1 MPEDTEKLVLEMGMD
16 HPGDIDFL
24 SQLAQP
30 ELALITLIGEAH
42 LEFMGSRENI
52 AKGKMGITAGLHGE
66 LIAPAD
72 PIINAFIPENQKS
85 VVLVCPVKIY
95 SLQN

>member
-42 LEFMGSRENI
+42 LEFMGIRENI

-66 LIAPAD
+66 LIALLTQLLMLLFQK
-72 PIINAFIPENQKS
+72 IKNQS
-85 VVLVCPVKIY
+85 FWFAR
-95 SLQN
+95 

>member
-1 MPEDTEKLVLEMGMD
+1 MPYTILHMPEDTEKLVLEMGMD

-42 LEFMGSRENI
+42 LEFMGSR
-52 AKGKMGITAGLHGE
+52 
-66 LIAPAD
+66 
-72 PIINAFIPENQKS
+72 
-85 VVLVCPVKIY
+85 
-95 SLQN
+95 